1 MLKLS
6 FQWPLQGRV
15 SRNFSQT
22 DNKGILIL
30 GKAGQ
35 TVYAAES
42 GKAVYCGQG
51 LAGFGNLAIIKHNE
65 IYLSAYANNS
75 SLQVNE
81 GQNIK
86 KGQIIAKVGNV
97 GIKRT
102 SLHFQIRKNGKPVNP
117 LQLLPKK

>member
-1 MLKLS
+1 
-6 FQWPLQGRV
+6 
-15 SRNFSQT
+15 
-22 DNKGILIL
+22 
-30 GKAGQ
+30 
-35 TVYAAES
+35 
-42 GKAVYCGQG
+42 CGQG
-51 LAGFGNLAIIKHNE
+51 LIGFGNIIIIKHDDD
-65 IYLSAYANNS
+65 YLSAYANTS

-86 KGQIIAKVGNV
+86 KGQIIAKVGDV